1 MAFDEPG
8 QGDDRTDPDLRG
20 DDLRGR
26 MGPVQGGGEDPV
38 DRTERC
44 AGLRGLSTPEGG
56 QRRVGLALP
65 AAIGVPFG
73 LSVSDQQKSRH
84 RSNGRAR
91 AADYARF
98 VPTLV
103 DRLARTYLVRQRP
116 KGPTMLFGVVWFGLL
131 VGASLAGSWGL
142 ALLFG
147 LLGALGALQAG
158 VAWRS
163 ARARMNQPLAALIA
177 LVLPCAA
184 TFNNRV
190 LALSIVVAVIAAVV
204 LGESMGKRTVASGG
218 AVANNLVVASATLRV
233 GLPLGFGGAAVV
245 QLERIDLMAMVLLVM
260 VVSVYDC
267 GHFLLGT
274 TLRGRFAGV
283 WAGLAGQAVV
293 LFSTLTMNPDPFTS
307 DGSVALVV
315 VLAALS
321 CPLGQWLGSWMLPSA
336 AAKAPALRRLDSWLI
351 AAPVVWACAA
361 LAS

>member
-1 MAFDEPG
+1 
-8 QGDDRTDPDLRG
+8 
-20 DDLRGR
+20 
-26 MGPVQGGGEDPV
+26 
-38 DRTERC
+38 
-44 AGLRGLSTPEGG
+44 
-56 QRRVGLALP
+56 
-65 AAIGVPFG
+65 
-73 LSVSDQQKSRH
+73 
-84 RSNGRAR
+84 
-91 AADYARF
+91 
-98 VPTLV
+98 
-103 DRLARTYLVRQRP
+103 
-116 KGPTMLFGVVWFGLL
+116 MLFGVVWFGLL

-177 LVLPCAA
+177 LDAVEVVVA
-184 TFNNRV
+184 FHIRV

-204 LGESMGKRTVASGG
+204 LGESMGKPTVASGG